1 MTSIVRIEP
10 GPRMSRAVIHGD
22 TLYLAGQVST
32 DGSTDVAGQTR
43 DVLARVDEALA
54 AGGSDKSKLLS
65 VTIWITDISR
75 FGEMN
80 AVWDAWVD
88 PTNPPARAT
97 VEARLAS
104 PNYLVEIA
112 AIAAR

>member
-88 PTNPPARAT
+88 PANPPARAT

-104 PNYLVEIA
+104 PSYLVEVA